1 MLAAYIFLFLIGLT
15 LVLAVVR
22 GDNEDRIAAVCF
34 LAAALLS
41 MFADELSGQSIA
53 KPEIGVVLT
62 DLVLLGALICF
73 VLRSRRFWPLWA
85 TGFHLAAVFTHLAVW
100 MDAQTV
106 PAAYAL
112 SLGLWSFPTL
122 GALTVSLIFRDSLVR
137 AGSSAYR

>member
-22 GDNEDRIAAVCF
+22 GDNEDRIAAACF
-34 LAAALLS
+34 LAAVLLS
-41 MFADELSGQSIA
+41 MFADELSGQSIS
-53 KPEIGVVLT
+53 KPEIGVLLT
-62 DLVLLGALICF
+62 DLVLLGALGWF

-85 TGFHLAAVFTHLAVW
+85 TGFHLAAVFTHFAVW
-100 MDAQTV
+100 MDPQAV

-122 GALTVSLIFRDSLVR
+122 GALTVSLIFRKDFVPVEAR
-137 AGSSAYR
+137 AYR